1 MLRLLKMIDQDN
13 TEPDNNSS
21 NTSCT
26 TILASATSRK
36 IES

>member
-1 MLRLLKMIDQDN
+1 MLRLLKMIDHDN
-13 TEPDNNSS
+13 TEADNNNS

-26 TILASATSRK
+26 TMLASATSRK